1 METPWSPLFDNGMV
15 WPDGPLFDGATVQDE
30 SAWPNYHLDTTSVED
45 LLMPTYYT
53 GFDERMSTYKPN
65 ALLPQL
71 VDTKENMMGLMLD
84 GPHWGERPPVC
95 PPPMAPAP
103 TLSSPNKFVPAPP
116 LDVPVVDGKP
126 PAEHPLAGG
135 KSTDAPPMPMSL
147 QRLAPPPGLELLDV
161 VGPPPGLEPP
171 EGLAAAE
178 EPNGGGGG
186 TRRQRP
192 RGLEFASAG
201 GSAVKNKVLEGGLQ
215 TLPATPATTLPPS
228 PPASLCTTELC
239 CEPPS
244 LPPTPGGVSVT
255 LDDELLECVSVNP
268 ATDQNESVGHVS
280 RVQWRIP
287 HFQQRVKNGM
297 GNPLVSSSFCLQD
310 LSDLRLMV
318 FPDADGKLV
327 GMRGKS
333 KTATFMKMLAAKS
346 LRFALKLKVPVVAAN
361 TPVLKFYL
369 SVGSTAPQGPF
380 ACDFAERAI
389 QGCDDFAVDWLSQV
403 EADGS
408 LRVGMEL
415 FLNNV

>member
-1 METPWSPLFDNGMV
+1 
-15 WPDGPLFDGATVQDE
+15 
-30 SAWPNYHLDTTSVED
+30 
-45 LLMPTYYT
+45 
-53 GFDERMSTYKPN
+53 
-65 ALLPQL
+65 
-71 VDTKENMMGLMLD
+71 
-84 GPHWGERPPVC
+84 
-95 PPPMAPAP
+95 
-103 TLSSPNKFVPAPP
+103 
-116 LDVPVVDGKP
+116 
-126 PAEHPLAGG
+126 
-135 KSTDAPPMPMSL
+135 MSL
-147 QRLAPPPGLELLDV
+147 RGLAPPPGLEVLDV

-171 EGLAAAE
+171 GAPAAAE
-178 EPNGGGGG
+178 EPDGGGS
-186 TRRQRP
+186 TRRRRP
-192 RGLEFASAG
+192 RGLELASAG
-201 GSAVKNKVLEGGLQ
+201 GSAVKKGVLEEELR
-215 TLPATPATTLPPS
+215 TVPATPATTLPPS

-268 ATDQNESVGHVS
+268 VTNQNESVGHTS
-280 RVQWRIP
+280 RVEWRIP
-287 HFQQRVKNGM
+287 HFRQRVKAGM

-380 ACDFAERAI
+380 VCDFAERAI
-389 QGCDDFAVDWLSQV
+389 QGCDDFAVDWLSQI